1 MAARS
6 LARLLLTAAGIGLLL
21 TAQALAADKRYDPGA
36 TDAEI
41 KIGNIMPY
49 TGPASTY
56 ALIGRTEARYFEK
69 INEEGGV
76 NGRKI
81 KFISYDDGYIP
92 SRTVEQAHRL
102 IEKDGVLLLFQSL
115 GTAPNLAIRG
125 YMNEKGIPQ
134 LFAASGSARWNDP
147 ENFPWTMGWRPTY
160 ESEGHIYARYLLET
174 GRGSKIGI
182 LYQDDEYGKEYENGF
197 RKGLDGRIPIV
208 AELAYKVTDSSVD
221 SQIAALHASGAD
233 VFFDVTIP
241 KFTAQAI
248 RKAAQL
254 DWRPLHLLNNVS
266 SSVGSSFRSAS
277 PYDVLGIIST
287 AFFKRPGDPLWA
299 QDSGYAEWAAF
310 MDRYFPGNG
319 RIYDEIVQGYLA
331 AQTLVEVLNRC
342 GDNLTHDNI
351 MKQATSL
358 EKLELGMLLPGI
370 TINTGPKGYAAIKQM
385 RMMRFNGYEW
395 ELFGDLVEGV
405 AEHWSGTGSPAIELT
420 TYRSR

>member
-1 MAARS
+1 MATLS
-6 LARLLLTAAGIGLLL
+6 LGRFLLTAAGIGLLL
-21 TAQALAADKRYDPGA
+21 TAQAIAADKRYDRGA

-56 ALIGRTEARYFEK
+56 ALMGRTEARYFEK

-92 SRTVEQAHRL
+92 SRTLEQARRL
-102 IEKDGVLLLFQSL
+102 IEEDGVLLVFQSL

-125 YMNEKGIPQ
+125 YMNEKRIPQ
-134 LFAASGSARWNDP
+134 LFVASGSARWNDP
-147 ENFPWTMGWRPTY
+147 ENFPWTIGVRPTY

-182 LYQDDEYGKEYENGF
+182 LYQDDEYGKEYVKGF
-197 RKGLDGRIPIV
+197 RNGLDGKMPL
-208 AELAYKVTDSSVD
+208 AELAYKVSDSTVD

-248 RKAAQL
+248 RRAAQL
-254 DWRPLHLLNNVS
+254 GWRPLHLLNNVS
-266 SSVGSSFRSAS
+266 SSVGSSFRSAN
-277 PYDVLGIIST
+277 PYDVVGIIST
-287 AFFKRPGDPLWA
+287 TYFKKPGDALWA
-299 QDSGYAEWAAF
+299 NDSGYGAWEAF
-310 MDRYFPGNG
+310 MDRYFPEGG
-319 RIYDEIVQGYLA
+319 RMHNETVEGYLA
-331 AQTLVEVLNRC
+331 AQALVEVLKRC

-351 MKQATSL
+351 MKQASDL
-358 EKLELGMLLPGI
+358 QKLELGMLLPGI
-370 TINTGPKGYAAIKQM
+370 TINTGPKDYAPIKQM

-395 ELFGDLVEGV
+395 ELFGGLVEGV
-405 AEHWSGTGSPAIELT
+405 AEHWSDTGSSGIELT
-420 TYRSR
+420 TFTRR